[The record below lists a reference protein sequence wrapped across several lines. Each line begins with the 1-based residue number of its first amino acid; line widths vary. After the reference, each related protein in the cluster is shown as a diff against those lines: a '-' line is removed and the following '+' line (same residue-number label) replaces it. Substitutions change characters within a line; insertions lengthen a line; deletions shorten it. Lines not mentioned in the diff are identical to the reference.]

1 MRTCQFCAA
10 QIPDNAEFC
19 GSCGQLAQ
27 NAAGMTHV
35 SRPMQR
41 VVLAD
46 EQTLNTQNAAPT
58 ALTEWSEQREAF
70 INARTG
76 PIKDEE
82 DEEDEEEKR
91 RRLALV
97 NFSLP
102 LLADSGRDVPTANLP
117 TAQGTPQA
125 TGAPMTAGTPPV
137 VANNPPMTPPMAPPA
152 TPLVLPPPQIPVRPP
167 GGIYGTRLPRRPGPT
182 LSGKPQPQPTPGC
195 ATWLIIVIVVTL
207 VILASII
214 GVGLTIL
221 APALSMEGSA
231 DVTPGGTLHLHGSHF
246 IPGNSVTCTLDGS
259 TVLPFATTVQPTT
272 DAATGAAS
280 WALAIQNASTSQ
292 ATSRATGNTTI
303 NVNGDGTFDASFN
316 VEQSWGTGQH
326 TIQATEVLSPRSA
339 SVTFTVSGAGQQTV
353 TPGAT
358 VTATTSAT
366 TTPSAT
372 PTTTP
377 TNTGLS
383 AINPATVTLGPIGE
397 GNNQAVT
404 SQTTLSAGG
413 SDLINWT
420 ATWDKTQAPWLQLNP
435 QSGQIQAPGTQNI
448 TVGALAGTLQ
458 AGIYNATV
466 TFSNNAQSGQSV
478 TLNVS
483 LTVQAGCITVTP
495 TTLNFTGTVNAN
507 DPPSQTIALNNCGMR
522 GNWSVTGSGAPWLNV
537 TPTNGNLNAGA
548 TQNVV
553 VSTSIAATGSKA
565 GTYQSQIQFTNGT
578 ARATVAVT
586 FVVKAAPVPA
596 MLSASATALTTRL
609 NCKLQEG
616 ANGVLWHCPI
626 TLSSSA
632 NATSNLNWTSTS
644 SGITGI
650 IIQPASGTLT
660 PGQSAAVE
668 INIPRFPCDEKGTTT
683 FFGPANNVTVTVGC

>member
-10 QIPDNAEFC
+10 EIPNNAEFC

-27 NAAGMTHV
+27 SAAGMTHV
-35 SRPMQR
+35 PRPMHR
-41 VVLAD
+41 VVLAG
-46 EQTLNTQNAAPT
+46 EQTPQSDTST
-58 ALTEWSEQREAF
+58 ALTQQSEQREAF

-76 PIKDEE
+76 PIEY
-82 DEEDEEEKR
+82 EEDEEEKR

-102 LLADSGRDVPTANLP
+102 LLADAGQDLPTANLP

-125 TGAPMTAGTPPV
+125 TGAPTAAGTPPV
-137 VANNPPMTPPMAPPA
+137 IVNNPPPMAPPT

-167 GGIYGTRLPRRPGPT
+167 GGIYGTRLPHRPGPT
-182 LSGKPQPQPTPGC
+182 LSGKPQPQPAPGC
-195 ATWLIIVIVVTL
+195 VAWLITLLVVML

-214 GVGLTIL
+214 GAGLTIL
-221 APALSMEGSA
+221 TPSLSMQGSA

-246 IPGNSVTCTLDGS
+246 IPGNAVTCTLDGS
-259 TVLPFATTVQPTT
+259 TVLPFATTAYPTT
-272 DAATGAAS
+272 DAATSAAS
-280 WALAIQNASTSQ
+280 WALAIQNDQTLQATSQ
-292 ATSRATGNTTI
+292 ATSTTTI
-303 NVNGDGTFDASFN
+303 SVNGDGTFNASFT

-326 TIQATEVLSPRSA
+326 TIQATEALSPRSA
-339 SVTFTVSGAGQQTV
+339 SVTFTVSGAGQQTA

-358 VTATTSAT
+358 VTATASAT
-366 TTPSAT
+366 TTPSKT

-377 TNTGLS
+377 TTTGLS
-383 AINPATVTLGPIGE
+383 AISPQTVTLGPIGE

-404 SQTTLSAGG
+404 SQATLSAGG
-413 SDLINWT
+413 SDPINWT

-458 AGIYNATV
+458 AGTYNAAI

-478 TLNVS
+478 TLNVA
-483 LTVQAGCITVTP
+483 LTVQAGCLTATP
-495 TTLNFTGTVNAN
+495 TTLNFAGTVNAN
-507 DPPSQTIALNNCGMR
+507 DPPRQSIALNNCGAR
-522 GNWSVTGSGAPWLNV
+522 GNWSATSSGAPWLNV
-537 TPTNGNLNAGA
+537 TPTNGTLNAGA
-548 TQNVV
+548 TQSVV
-553 VSTSIAATGSKA
+553 VSTSIAGAGSKA

-578 ARATVAVT
+578 ASSHATVAVT

-596 MLSASATALTTRL
+596 ILSVNATTLTTRL
-609 NCKLQEG
+609 NCKLLQSTK
-616 ANGVLWHCPI
+616 GVTWHCPI

-632 NATSNLNWTSTS
+632 NATNNLNWTSIS
-644 SGITGI
+644 SGITGTST
-650 IIQPASGTLT
+650 QPASGTLT
-660 PGQSAAVE
+660 PGQSATVE
-668 INIPRFPCDEKGTTT
+668 IDIPRFPCDETGSTT